1 MKNHIPC
8 GIIPDKPGKLSTGG
22 IFMLKKHGLGI
33 LLAGLGAGAVN
44 GLFGAGGGMVLV
56 PLLTMLT
63 SIENTA
69 IFPSSIS
76 IILPICLVSL
86 IVTAITADL
95 AWRQAIPYLMGSA
108 AGGVLA
114 GLWGNK
120 IPVKWL
126 HRGLGILIL
135 WGGIRYLC

>member
-1 MKNHIPC
+1 
-8 GIIPDKPGKLSTGG
+8 
-22 IFMLKKHGLGI
+22 MLKKCCLGI

-63 SIENTA
+63 PIEDSA

-86 IVTAITADL
+86 VVTAITTGI
-95 AWRQAIPYLMGSA
+95 AWRQAIPYLVGSA
-108 AGGVLA
+108 AGGVVA
-114 GLWGNK
+114 GLWGRK

-126 HRGLGILIL
+126 HRGLGVMIL
-135 WGGIRYLC
+135 WGGVRYLC